1 MKVLCVIC
9 ARKGSKGIKNKNLIK
24 IKKKRLIDFTINH
37 AIKSKVFSNIVV
49 STDSKIIQKHVN
61 SKDKLSWFL
70 RPKLLSTDK
79 ASKLDAIIHALL
91 MSEERFGF
99 KFDYVCDLDVTAP
112 LRKISDIKKAFLKF
126 KKNNY
131 DVLFSVTD
139 AKKNPY
145 FNIVEKKTGQLNLIK
160 KFKKKIV
167 SRQQAPKVYEMNAS
181 FYFWK
186 RNSILKKKRFGKKV
200 GFFEMPR
207 YRSIDI
213 DDNLDL
219 EIVKKII

>member
-1 MKVLCVIC
+1 M
-9 ARKGSKGIKNKNLIK
+9 
-24 IKKKRLIDFTINH
+24 
-37 AIKSKVFSNIVV
+37 
-49 STDSKIIQKHVN
+49 
-61 SKDKLSWFL
+61 
-70 RPKLLSTDK
+70 
-79 ASKLDAIIHALL
+79 
-91 MSEERFGF
+91 
-99 KFDYVCDLDVTAP
+99 
-112 LRKISDIKKAFLKF
+112 
-126 KKNNY
+126 
-131 DVLFSVTD
+131 TD

-186 RNSILKKKRFGKKV
+186 RNSILKKKDLEKSC
-200 GFFEMPR
+200 FFEMPR